1 MAGVARK
8 TIWHGGLPTSS
19 DTISK
24 RRGARTTTRDGASA
38 NDSTRAVTDMARGS
52 KKEPTGAR
60 LRIAWRKAARA
71 LTRPEPAPQPEKR
84 RRREE
89 GVGRHFARA
98 AKRLTRWPRPRDHS
112 APAWI
117 PERSATSLREADLE
131 KTTHGLVAGAIPQRD
146 SMRFNETGDRQSQL
160 TSPLGVGNRD
170 WLAQTSRGDGPQ
182 IRRAPRSLYS
192 SFEKSGSCKMA
203 PPCRRKTL
211 PFGRLMRCKRK
222 HSLQSRVRTPA
233 WSASN
238 PRRPGDCFLP
248 GASSRTRFEQGF
260 HCPGKGH

>member
-1 MAGVARK
+1 MTGVAEQGVSRGGRLLDGAIRALGQVLDMLAEHDRAAPHRQPRTRRARNFSTSSRAMAGVARK

-89 GVGRHFARA
+89 GVGRYFARA
-98 AKRLTRWPRPRDHS
+98 AKQLTRWPRPRDHS
-112 APAWI
+112 APAYSGAKCN
-117 PERSATSLREADLE
+117 ELKRS
-131 KTTHGLVAGAIPQRD
+131 G
-146 SMRFNETGDRQSQL
+146 
-160 TSPLGVGNRD
+160 
-170 WLAQTSRGDGPQ
+170 
-182 IRRAPRSLYS
+182 
-192 SFEKSGSCKMA
+192 
-203 PPCRRKTL
+203 
-211 PFGRLMRCKRK
+211 FGEND
-222 HSLQSRVRTPA
+222 A
-233 WSASN
+233 
-238 PRRPGDCFLP
+238 RPGRRRNS
-248 GASSRTRFEQGF
+248 AA
-260 HCPGKGH
+260 